1 MENKLVRERIEGCR
15 RGTPAAEA
23 EIHSEPSVPGE
34 WAASCNARWPREV
47 SPQPESRGAS
57 SEISGSPLFT
67 AGLPQHFHLNIEQK
81 DDSRRVEDLGVTQ
94 AQHFGYTK
102 SFLIW
107 FLLTLSSSYT
117 PLYPPFTPHFLENA
131 HSPVK
136 TQSKIYLF

>member
-15 RGTPAAEA
+15 RWTPA
-23 EIHSEPSVPGE
+23 
-34 WAASCNARWPREV
+34 V
-47 SPQPESRGAS
+47 SPQCQGNGQQAAMPGGPGKSHLNQNHAEPPRRYQAS
-57 SEISGSPLFT
+57 HCFT

-94 AQHFGYTK
+94 DQHFGYTK

-117 PLYPPFTPHFLENA
+117 PPYPPFTPHFLEKA